1 MCAPLCKPLLCNRPP
16 PPGGQP
22 CLVPFLPLGPQGT
35 QAGGACMGAG
45 PSPQCSGPRRPR
57 EWELILRQGRR
68 KPASCRGWGVRS
80 RPGKGL
86 PARPWPPWAVCLFP
100 PAQRRQSRPGKEP
113 RQVRAGLSPSQVPA
127 LSRVFLLEPEV
138 GGDTVILI
146 MQRRKHEREIQR
158 WEETETQ
165 RERESQRDTNR
176 GKDRNTEKQSQK
188 DRDKVR
194 ERETEIVRGRQSQR
208 GRERQ
213 RQSQRERDRDIKSER
228 QIHTDRDRNTDRQR

>member
-1 MCAPLCKPLLCNRPP
+1 MRAPLRKPLLGNRPP

-22 CLVPFLPLGPQGT
+22 CLVPFLPLGPQGM

-68 KPASCRGWGVRS
+68 KPASCRGWGAQS

-127 LSRVFLLEPEV
+127 LSRVFFLLFLLEPEV
-138 GGDTVILI
+138 GGDTVTLT
-146 MQRRKHEREIQR
+146 MKRRKHEREIQR

-165 RERESQRDTNR
+165 KEGESQRH
-176 GKDRNTEKQSQK
+176 KQRQRWK
-188 DRDKVR
+188 Y
-194 ERETEIVRGRQSQR
+194 RETE
-208 GRERQ
+208 RQ
-213 RQSQRERDRDIKSER
+213 R
-228 QIHTDRDRNTDRQR
+228 

>member
-1 MCAPLCKPLLCNRPP
+1 MRAPLRKPLLCNRPP
-16 PPGGQP
+16 PPGSQL

-80 RPGKGL
+80 HPGKGL

-127 LSRVFLLEPEV
+127 LSRVFFLLEPEV
-138 GGDTVILI
+138 GGDTVILTI
-146 MQRRKHEREIQR
+146 GAFGLGRAQPQRRG
-158 WEETETQ
+158 T
-165 RERESQRDTNR
+165 SP
-176 GKDRNTEKQSQK
+176 
-188 DRDKVR
+188 
-194 ERETEIVRGRQSQR
+194 
-208 GRERQ
+208 
-213 RQSQRERDRDIKSER
+213 
-228 QIHTDRDRNTDRQR
+228 

>member
-1 MCAPLCKPLLCNRPP
+1 
-16 PPGGQP
+16 
-22 CLVPFLPLGPQGT
+22 
-35 QAGGACMGAG
+35 MGAG

-68 KPASCRGWGVRS
+68 KPASCRGWEAQS

-127 LSRVFLLEPEV
+127 LSRVFFLLEPEV
-138 GGDTVILI
+138 GGDTVTLT
-146 MQRRKHEREIQR
+146 MKRRKHEREIQR
-158 WEETETQ
+158 WEETEIQ
-165 RERESQRDTNR
+165 KEGESQRDTNR
-176 GKDRNTEKQSQK
+176 GKDGNTEKQK

-194 ERETEIVRGRQSQR
+194 ERETETV
-208 GRERQ
+208 RERETQ
-213 RQSQRERDRDIKSER
+213 RQIRETDIYR
-228 QIHTDRDRNTDRQR
+228 

>member
-1 MCAPLCKPLLCNRPP
+1 M
-16 PPGGQP
+16 
-22 CLVPFLPLGPQGT
+22 

-68 KPASCRGWGVRS
+68 KPASCRGWGAQS

-127 LSRVFLLEPEV
+127 LSRVFFLLFLLEPEV
-138 GGDTVILI
+138 GGDTVTLT
-146 MQRRKHEREIQR
+146 MKRRKHEREIQR

-165 RERESQRDTNR
+165 KEGRVRAQTEAKMEIQGNR
-176 GKDRNTEKQSQK
+176 K
-188 DRDKVR
+188 
-194 ERETEIVRGRQSQR
+194 TEIKSE
-208 GRERQ
+208 RERQ
-213 RQSQRERDRDIKSER
+213 RQSERGRHRDKSER
-228 QIHTDRDRNTDRQR
+228 QTYTDRD